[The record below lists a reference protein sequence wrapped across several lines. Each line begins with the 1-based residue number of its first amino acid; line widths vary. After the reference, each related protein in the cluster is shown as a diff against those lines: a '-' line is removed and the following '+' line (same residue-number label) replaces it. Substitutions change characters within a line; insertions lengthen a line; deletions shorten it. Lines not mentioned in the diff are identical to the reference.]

1 MQSHVFWTYFDL
13 RNELCSKYNNRKFVN
28 YMCRQDLNRGVVLIL
43 VWHFTDNFIK
53 GFRGLVFC
61 GMNLT
66 FCLIYCLYTVGKLGY
81 NQRQRA
87 SGSVSRAS
95 LNHAEKNAIC
105 AICVQSL
112 QIFLC
117 FVNDIAFVDFLSF
130 SYDWHRSR
138 LSGVL
143 TASREFTRFWGGP
156 DFCNCSPFCL

>member
-1 MQSHVFWTYFDL
+1 M
-13 RNELCSKYNNRKFVN
+13 K
-28 YMCRQDLNRGVVLIL
+28 
-43 VWHFTDNFIK
+43 
-53 GFRGLVFC
+53 
-61 GMNLT
+61 LT
-66 FCLIYCLYTVGKLGY
+66 CFLIYCRCTVGKLGLKSKTELPSY
-81 NQRQRA
+81 DYLVSTA
-87 SGSVSRAS
+87 SFS
-95 LNHAEKNAIC
+95 HAEKNAIC

-156 DFCNCSPFCL
+156 DFCNCSPFCFVRTLRGLY